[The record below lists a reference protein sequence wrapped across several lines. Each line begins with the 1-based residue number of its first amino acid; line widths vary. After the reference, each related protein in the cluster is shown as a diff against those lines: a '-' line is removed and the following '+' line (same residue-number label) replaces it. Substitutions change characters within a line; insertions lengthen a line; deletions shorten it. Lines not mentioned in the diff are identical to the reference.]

1 MKFSR
6 EPNLKRAPRLSEQVA
21 SFLAGEIE
29 RGTIRPGDPL
39 PSEAQLSYRFN
50 VSRAVVREA
59 LARLQQQGILE
70 SKQGS
75 RTRVA
80 DCSFQVFRFQAEGM
94 DRSAQITSLYELKIL
109 IEGDA
114 AALAAMCCTKSDID
128 NLKSCLET
136 LTMAIQDELDG
147 GNANFDFHQAIVN
160 ASGNQYL
167 ISLMEYV
174 NERLWDLL
182 EEDENQPA
190 NLALT
195 QKSYEEHVHLYEAIA
210 AKDAEQAR
218 RALHSHLE
226 NAAKRRGISI
236 FRARQ

>member
-1 MKFSR
+1 M
-6 EPNLKRAPRLSEQVA
+6 
-21 SFLAGEIE
+21 
-29 RGTIRPGDPL
+29 
-39 PSEAQLSYRFN
+39 SYRFN

-80 DCSFQVFRFQAEGM
+80 DCSFQVFRFQTEGM
-94 DRSAQITSLYELKIL
+94 DKSAQITSLYELKVL

-114 AALAAMCCTKSDID
+114 AALAAMCCTQRDID
-128 NLKSCLET
+128 NLKSCLDT
-136 LTMAIQDELDG
+136 LTMALRDGLDG

-160 ASGNQYL
+160 ASGNPYL
-167 ISLMEYV
+167 IGLMEYV

-182 EEDENQPA
+182 EEEENQPA

-195 QKSYEEHVHLYEAIA
+195 QTSYEEHVRLYEAIA
-210 AKDAEQAR
+210 AKDAERAR
-218 RALHSHLE
+218 RALYWHLE
-226 NAAKRRGISI
+226 NAAERRGISI
-236 FRARQ
+236 LMARQSGAA